1 MKYRSLLLAMVLC
14 LPMAMH
20 AGDAKEKTK
29 AQIGLV
35 LAVGVAGAA
44 GGFAG
49 AHYWNKQERDANKQ
63 EWGALKQECE
73 THKESV
79 DELAKRLVALEEA
92 KQDSSA
98 AASSTSVQPQD
109 EHWKD
114 ELAKRVEANEKG
126 LANMKKLV
134 GADVLSRGQ
143 LSILATLAQHDEKFA
158 GYEKSR
164 LVEDEASSSANAEE
178 PAE

>member
-1 MKYRSLLLAMVLC
+1 MKYRSLLTLAMVLC
-14 LPMAMH
+14 MPMVMH
-20 AGDAKEKTK
+20 SGDIKERTK

-63 EWGALKQECE
+63 GWGALEGRVAGF
-73 THKESV
+73 ES
-79 DELAKRLVALEEA
+79 RLVTLEWLA

-109 EHWKD
+109 EHCKD

-134 GADVLSRGQ
+134 GGDVLSKGQ
-143 LSILATLAQHDEKFA
+143 SSILASLAAFDEKFA

-164 LVEDEASSSANAEE
+164 LVEPEASSSANAEE